1 MALHAFVAMPFGV
14 KEGIDFNRI
23 YAELIGP
30 ALEDAGFETFRADQE
45 MRAGEI
51 RKDMFQELLL
61 ADLVVVDLSV
71 DNPNVWYEL
80 GVRHALRSRG
90 VVQILC
96 RRDRLPFDVVTD
108 RVLRYHETNGV
119 PDPLMRDT
127 DKANLT
133 RFVTE
138 TMQSWH
144 GWKVSPVYQLVPYL
158 KEPDW
163 KSLQVAD
170 TTEFW
175 STYDDWRDRVEISR
189 RRTRPGDI
197 LVLTEET
204 PTWMLRLEARRMA
217 GQALLKLGQYS
228 LAMEQFESALAIEP
242 SDFESHRSIGVIL
255 GRLDRHEEAQ
265 VWIRD
270 IIDDNPHDAESWSL
284 LGRLEKTEWVK
295 RWSAPG
301 ADSTRMQALAAVE
314 EELLREAIT
323 AYQTAFKSDPRHHY
337 SGINALTLRHLLT
350 HLNSSDDDPVNLA
363 SLEGGVRWACLAAL
377 DKDSHDY
384 WARASSAELELLTAD
399 NAAKVTRAFRHAVAA
414 AERDWFALDS
424 ARQQL
429 QILRGLGFRPDMVK
443 AAMEV
448 LELELSRLTPPKVP
462 RQVLLFSGH
471 MIDKPDRK
479 EPRFPPS
486 KETLAADAISA
497 TLQRLEAGSDDIGL
511 CSGACGGDL
520 LFAEACLTRNIP
532 VILHLP
538 VNVPAFIEASVAFA
552 DDNWTE
558 RFYAVKK
565 NPLTTTRVI
574 DDELGP
580 APKGVDPYSRNNLWL
595 LYTAL
600 AYGPDKS
607 RFITLWNGREG
618 DGPGGTKDMVEKVK
632 KHCGQVLVLDTNTLW

>member
-1 MALHAFVAMPFGV
+1 MALHAFIAMPFGV

-23 YAELIGP
+23 YAELIRP
-30 ALEDAGFETFRADQE
+30 ALEDAGFETFRADEE

-61 ADLVVVDLSV
+61 ADLVVVDLTI

-80 GVRHALRSRG
+80 GVRHALRARG

-108 RVLRYHETNGV
+108 RILRYHETDGA
-119 PDPLMRDT
+119 PDPLMRET
-127 DKANLT
+127 DKANLS

-170 TTEFW
+170 ATEFW
-175 STYDDWRDRVEISR
+175 EKYDDWRDRVEVSR

-204 PTWMLRLEARRMA
+204 PTWVLRLEARRMA

-242 SDFESHRSIGVIL
+242 NDFESHRSIGVIL

-270 IIDDNPHDAESWSL
+270 IIDDNQHDPESWSL
-284 LGRLEKTEWVK
+284 LGRLEKTEWLK
-295 RWSAPG
+295 RWCEPG
-301 ADSTRMQALAAVE
+301 ADTARHRELAAAE
-314 EELLREAIT
+314 EGLLRESIN
-323 AYQTAFKSDPRHHY
+323 AYQSAFKSDPRHYY
-337 SGINALTLRHLLT
+337 SGINALTLRHLLA
-350 HLNSSDDDPVNLA
+350 HLGCSDDDPISLA

-384 WARASSAELELLTAD
+384 WARASAAELELLTAD
-399 NAAKVTRAFRHAVAA
+399 SVAKVTRAFRYAVAA
-414 AERDWFALDS
+414 AERDWFAMDS

-429 QILRGLGFRPDMVK
+429 QILNGLAFRPDMVK
-443 AAMEV
+443 AASDV

-462 RQVLLFSGH
+462 HQVLLFSGH

-479 EPRFPPS
+479 EPRFPPD
-486 KETLAADAISA
+486 KEMLAASAISA
-497 TLQRLEAGSDDIGL
+497 KLEQLEASSEDIAL
-511 CSGACGGDL
+511 TSGACGGDL
-520 LFAEACLTRNIP
+520 LFAEACLARNIP
-532 VILHLP
+532 LILHLP
-538 VNVPAFIEASVAFA
+538 CDEATFIENSVAFA
-552 DDNWTE
+552 GANWRE
-558 RFYAVKK
+558 RYYAVKRS
-565 NPLTTTRVI
+565 PLTTTRVI
-574 DDELGP
+574 TEELGP
-580 APKGVDPYSRNNLWL
+580 TPKGVDLYSRNNLWL
-595 LYTAL
+595 VYTAL
-600 AYGPDKS
+600 AYGPDKA

-632 KHCGQVLVLDTNTLW
+632 KHSGQVYILDTNSLW